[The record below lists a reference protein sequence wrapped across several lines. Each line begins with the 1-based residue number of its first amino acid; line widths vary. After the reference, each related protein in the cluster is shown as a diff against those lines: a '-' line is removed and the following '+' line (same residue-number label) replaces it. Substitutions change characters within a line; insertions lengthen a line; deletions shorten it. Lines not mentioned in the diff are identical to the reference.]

1 MLSKMAAENYDAR
14 KFKVCGPWNNQ
25 RGGSWSEGFKPRFE
39 DGLRTHTDNY
49 STLYETLVSQTDYGG
64 SYGPAHPANA
74 QLNFGSTA
82 SRKVRIG
89 QLYGHILLH

>member
-49 STLYETLVSQTDYGG
+49 STLYETLSHVPTCGVIGG
-64 SYGPAHPANA
+64 FVQA
-74 QLNFGSTA
+74 
-82 SRKVRIG
+82 R
-89 QLYGHILLH
+89 